1 MVGLVIVSH
10 SRELA
15 NALVKLVRQVAS
27 PNVPIALSAGVGDNR
42 QDFGTD
48 AVEITEAILAV
59 DSPDGVL
66 VLMDLGSAVLSA
78 QMALEFLDPE
88 VAARVRFCAAPLVEG
103 CISAAVQIGLGSDLD
118 TVCREAAQA
127 LLPKQE
133 QIAGSPGGEPAPA
146 LTAAIPEAAGQQIL
160 LTLHNLHGL
169 HARPAAQFVQT
180 AASFKAEVTVTNLTN
195 GKGPVSARSLN
206 AVATLGAVE
215 AHQIRVTA
223 SGPEAEA
230 ALQALKV
237 LVDDNFGEPTS
248 PPPVA
253 PVSTLIPT
261 EGQPVA
267 EGALKAIPISEGIA
281 LGPLYRYR
289 PQLPTISREPAQNP
303 ETEWARFEQAVS
315 VTSQAIRLR
324 RQQLKASVG
333 EVESAIFDA
342 HLLIL
347 QDPELTDQTRQA
359 IFEGRQNAAAAWS
372 DAAAK
377 VAASFRALEDDYL
390 RQRAADVEDV
400 ENQVLFALAGK
411 IATAPLTFAEPVIL
425 YAEEITPTET
435 AQLDMTSIL
444 GIMTVGGGPTS
455 HSAILARA
463 LGIPAVSGVS
473 PTLERLPAG
482 ALLALDGFNGAIWV
496 DPPETVQA
504 ELKTRREAWLAGRQK
519 LLEASHTL
527 AQTRDG
533 QRVEVF
539 ANIGSL
545 QDAQAAV
552 KNGAEGVGLLRTE
565 FLFLTRETPPSEA
578 EQLEVLRQIGRA
590 MGDRPITVRTL
601 DVGGDKAV
609 PYIKLP
615 PEANPFL
622 GVRAIRMSLRNPDLF
637 VVQLRAI
644 LRAAAEARY
653 RIMFPMIANL
663 DEVRQARAWL
673 EKAHQQ
679 LVDENLPHA
688 WPIETGIMVEIP
700 SAALLARSLAQEVDF
715 FSIGTNDL
723 TQYTLAAER
732 GNPLL
737 SDLADAL
744 HPAVLRLIGEVTE
757 AAHAVGKWVGVC
769 GELAGDPLAA
779 VVLVGLGVDELS
791 LNSSGIPRTKSIIR
805 TIDTGDAW
813 LLAKQALETESASEV
828 RKTLQSFLDHGEDH
842 GLEAGE

>member
-27 PNVPIALSAGVGDNR
+27 PNVSIALSAGVGDNR

-48 AVEITEAILAV
+48 AVEISEAILAV

-78 QMALEFLDPE
+78 QMALEFLEPE

-103 CISAAVQIGLGSDLD
+103 CISAGVQIGLGSDLD
-118 TVCREAAQA
+118 TVYREALQS

-133 QIAGSPGGEPAPA
+133 QIGEPQGSEPA
-146 LTAAIPEAAGQQIL
+146 QTATSQMAEASGQQIL

-169 HARPAAQFVQT
+169 HARPAARFVQT
-180 AASFKAEVTVTNLTN
+180 AASFKAEVTVANLTN

-215 AHQIRVTA
+215 EHQIRVTA
-223 SGPEAEA
+223 SGPEANA
-230 ALQALKV
+230 ALQAIKA

-248 PPPVA
+248 PQAA
-253 PVSTLIPT
+253 PLISSAAP
-261 EGQPVA
+261 A
-267 EGALKAIPISEGIA
+267 ENLPAMDGALKTVPISEGIA
-281 LGPLYRYR
+281 LGPLYRYQ

-303 ETEWARFEQAVS
+303 DEEWIRFEQAVS
-315 VTSQAIRLR
+315 ATSQAIRLR
-324 RQQLKASVG
+324 RQQVKASIG
-333 EVESAIFDA
+333 EAESAIFDA

-347 QDPELTDQTRQA
+347 QDPDLIHQTRQA
-359 IFEGRQNAAAAWS
+359 IYESHQNAAAAWS
-372 DAAAK
+372 DAANKA
-377 VAASFRALEDDYL
+377 AASFRALEDDYL

-400 ENQVLFALAGK
+400 ENQVLLTLAGK
-411 IATAPLTFAEPVIL
+411 TAADAIPFSEPVIL
-425 YAEEITPTET
+425 YAQDLTPTET

-444 GIMTVGGGPTS
+444 GIITVGGGPTS

-463 LGIPAVSGVS
+463 LGIPAVSGAS

-482 ALLALDGFNGAIWV
+482 TLLALDGFNGAIWI
-496 DPPETVQA
+496 DPAQTVQV
-504 ELKTRREAWLAGRQK
+504 ELKARREAWLVSRQK
-519 LLEASHTL
+519 LLETSHTL
-527 AQTRDG
+527 AETRDG

-539 ANIGSL
+539 ANVGSV
-545 QDAQAAV
+545 QDTQAAL

-565 FLFLTRETPPSEA
+565 FLFLTRETPPSET
-578 EQLEVLRQIGRA
+578 EQLTVLRQIGQA
-590 MGDRPITVRTL
+590 MGDRPVTVRTL
-601 DVGGDKAV
+601 DVGGDKEV

-637 VVQLRAI
+637 IVQLRAI
-644 LRAAAEARY
+644 LRAAADSRF

-679 LVDENLPHA
+679 LVDEKLPHA

-700 SAALLARSLAQEVDF
+700 SAALLSRSLAQAVDF

-737 SDLADAL
+737 SELADAL
-744 HPAVLRLIGEVTE
+744 HPAVLRLIGEVVE
-757 AAHAVGKWVGVC
+757 SAHAAGKWVGVC

-779 VVLVGLGVDELS
+779 PVLVGLGVDELS
-791 LNSSGIPRTKSIIR
+791 LNSGGIPRTKSIIR
-805 TIDTGDAW
+805 TIDTAEVRS
-813 LLAKQALETESASEV
+813 LAKQALQAESASEI
-828 RKTLQSFLDHGEDH
+828 RKMVQSFLEDH
-842 GLEAGE
+842 NS